1 MPELRKDPIIGRWV
15 IISTERGKRPMDYE
29 IPAPAVSHGSCPFC
43 YGQEHLTTPEI
54 LAVRPPETAP
64 NSPGWQLRVIANKY
78 PALRVEG
85 ELEKSGEGLYDKMSG
100 IGAHEII
107 VEMPEHNRFLS
118 DLDIPHIQ
126 NILSAYVSRMQD
138 LKRDTRLKYL
148 MIFKNQGYRAGASLE
163 HSHSQL
169 IATPIIP
176 KSINE
181 ELAGAQEYYNYKER
195 CVFCD
200 IVKQETEDRR
210 RLVLENDRFI
220 SIAPFAA
227 RFPFECW
234 LLPKKHESNFENSA
248 PADLALLA
256 AMLKETLLRIKA
268 SVSNPPYNL
277 VLHTAPC
284 QMSGLQHFHWHMEIM
299 PRLTRVAGFERGTGF
314 YINPTPP
321 EEYAQFLREVEIA

>member
-15 IISTERGKRPMDYE
+15 IIATERGKRPMDYE
-29 IPAPAVSHGSCPFC
+29 IPAPALNHGSCPFC

-54 LAVRPPETAP
+54 LAVRPPGSAP

-107 VEMPEHNRFLS
+107 VEMPEHNRLLS
-118 DLDIPHIQ
+118 DLDIPHLQ
-126 NILSAYVSRMQD
+126 TILSAYVSRMLD

-148 MIFKNQGYRAGASLE
+148 MVFKNQGYRAGASLE

-169 IATPIIP
+169 IATPIVP
-176 KSINE
+176 KTINE
-181 ELAGAQEYYNYKER
+181 EMAGALDYYNYKER

-210 RLVLENDRFI
+210 RLVLENDSFI

-234 LLPKKHESNFENSA
+234 LLPKRHESNFENST
-248 PADLALLA
+248 PDGLGLLA
-256 AMLKETLLRIKA
+256 RILKETLLRIKA
-268 SVSNPPYNL
+268 SVNNPPYNL

-284 QMSGLQHFHWHMEIM
+284 QMSGLQHFHWHIEIM

-321 EEYAQFLREVEIA
+321 EECAQFLREVDIG

>member
-85 ELEKSGEGLYDKMSG
+85 ALEKSGEGLYDKMSG

-169 IATPIIP
+169 IATPIVP

-234 LLPKKHESNFENSA
+234 LLPKKHESNFENST

>member
-15 IISTERGKRPMDYE
+15 IISTERGKRPVDYE
-29 IPAPAVSHGSCPFC
+29 IPAPVVSQGSCPFC

-54 LAVRPPETAP
+54 LAVRPPDTAP

-118 DLDIPHIQ
+118 DLDTPHIQ
-126 NILSAYVSRMQD
+126 NILSSYVSRMQD
-138 LKRDTRLKYL
+138 LKRDARLKYL
-148 MIFKNQGYRAGASLE
+148 MVFKNQGYRAGASLE

-181 ELAGAQEYYNYKER
+181 ELAGAREYYDYKER

-200 IVKQETEDRR
+200 IVKQETVDRR
-210 RLVLENDRFI
+210 RLVLENENFI

-234 LLPKKHESNFENSA
+234 LLPKKHESNFENST

-268 SVSNPPYNL
+268 SVNNPPYNL

-284 QMSGLQHFHWHMEIM
+284 QISGLQHFHWHMEIM

-321 EEYAQFLREVEIA
+321 EEYARFLREVQIG

>member
-15 IISTERGKRPMDYE
+15 IIATERGKRPVDYE
-29 IPAPAVSHGSCPFC
+29 IPTQAVTHGSCPFC
-43 YGQEHLTTPEI
+43 YGHENLTTPEI
-54 LAVRPPETAP
+54 LAVRPPDTAP

-169 IATPIIP
+169 IATPIVP

-234 LLPKKHESNFENSA
+234 LLPKKHESNFENIT

-268 SVSNPPYNL
+268 SVNNPPYNL

-321 EEYAQFLREVEIA
+321 EEYAQFLREVEIG

>member
-15 IISTERGKRPMDYE
+15 IISTERGKRPVDYE

-169 IATPIIP
+169 IATPIVP

-210 RLVLENDRFI
+210 RLVLENEYFI

-234 LLPKKHESNFENSA
+234 LLPKKHESNFENST

-321 EEYAQFLREVEIA
+321 EEYARFLREVEIA

>member
-15 IISTERGKRPMDYE
+15 IISTERGKRPVDYD
-29 IPAPAVSHGSCPFC
+29 IPAPVMLKGSCPFC
-43 YGQEHLTTPEI
+43 YGHEHLTTPEI
-54 LAVRPPETAP
+54 LAYRDNGSAP
-64 NSPGWQLRVIANKY
+64 NTPGWRIRVIPNKF

-107 VEMPEHNRFLS
+107 VESPEHDRQLS
-118 DLDIPHIQ
+118 DLPAPHIRE
-126 NILSAYVSRMQD
+126 ILQAYTLRMQD
-138 LKRDTRLKYL
+138 LKRDVRLKYL

-169 IATPIIP
+169 IATPIVP
-176 KSINE
+176 KIINE
-181 ELAGAQEYYNYKER
+181 EMFGSKEYYNYKER

-200 IVKQETEDRR
+200 ILKQESEDRR
-210 RLVLENDRFI
+210 RLVLENDGFV
-220 SIAPFAA
+220 SIVPFAA

-234 LLPKKHESNFENSA
+234 IMPKRHESNFENITPPDLEALA
-248 PADLALLA
+248 P
-256 AMLKETLLRIKA
+256 MLKETLLRIRA
-268 SVSNPPYNL
+268 SVQNPPYNM
-277 VLHTAPC
+277 VIHTAPC
-284 QMSGLQHFHWHMEIM
+284 QMNGIEHFHWHIEIM

-321 EEYAQFLREVEIA
+321 EDCAQYLKEVEI

>member
-15 IISTERGKRPMDYE
+15 IISTERGKRPVDYE
-29 IPAPAVSHGSCPFC
+29 IPAPAVIHGSCPFC

-169 IATPIIP
+169 IATPIVP

-210 RLVLENDRFI
+210 RLVLENENFI

-234 LLPKKHESNFENSA
+234 LMPKKHESNFENIT

-256 AMLKETLLRIKA
+256 AILKETLLRIKA

-321 EEYAQFLREVEIA
+321 EEYAQFLREVEIG

>member
-15 IISTERGKRPMDYE
+15 IISTERGKRPVDYE
-29 IPAPAVSHGSCPFC
+29 IPAPVVSHGSCPFC

-169 IATPIIP
+169 IATPIVP

-181 ELAGAQEYYNYKER
+181 ELAGAKEYYSYKER

-234 LLPKKHESNFENSA
+234 LLPKKHESNFENIT

-268 SVSNPPYNL
+268 SVNNPPYNL

-321 EEYAQFLREVEIA
+321 EEYAQFLREVEIG

>member
-169 IATPIIP
+169 IATPIVP

-181 ELAGAQEYYNYKER
+181 ELAGAQEYYSYKER

-234 LLPKKHESNFENSA
+234 LLPKKHESNFENST

-321 EEYAQFLREVEIA
+321 EEYARFLREVEIG

>member
-15 IISTERGKRPMDYE
+15 IISTERGKRPVDYE
-29 IPAPAVSHGSCPFC
+29 IPAPAASHGSCPFC
-43 YGQEHLTTPEI
+43 YGHEHLTTPEI
-54 LAVRPPETAP
+54 MAVRPPETAP

-107 VEMPEHNRFLS
+107 VEMPEHNRLLS
-118 DLDIPHIQ
+118 DLDTLHIQ

-169 IATPIIP
+169 IATPIVP
-176 KSINE
+176 KTINE
-181 ELAGAQEYYNYKER
+181 ELAGAQEYYSYKER

-234 LLPKKHESNFENSA
+234 LLPKRHESNFESIT
-248 PADLALLA
+248 PSDLALLA
-256 AMLKETLLRIKA
+256 SILKDTLLRIKA

-321 EEYAQFLREVEIA
+321 EDYAKFLREVEIV

>member
-15 IISTERGKRPMDYE
+15 IISTERGKRPVDYDIP
-29 IPAPAVSHGSCPFC
+29 IPATTRGSCPFC

-54 LAVRPPETAP
+54 LAVRPPDTAP

-107 VEMPEHNRFLS
+107 VEMPEHNRLLS
-118 DLDIPHIQ
+118 DLDIPHLQ
-126 NILSAYVSRMQD
+126 NILAAYVSRMQD

-169 IATPIIP
+169 IATPIVP
-176 KSINE
+176 KTINE
-181 ELAGAQEYYNYKER
+181 ELAGAQEYYRYKER

-210 RLVLENDRFI
+210 RLVLENENFI

-234 LLPKKHESNFENSA
+234 LLPKKHESNFENIA
-248 PADLALLA
+248 MADLALLA
-256 AMLKETLLRIKA
+256 PILKETLLRIKA
-268 SVSNPPYNL
+268 SVNNPPFNL
-277 VLHTAPC
+277 VIHTDPC
-284 QMSGLQHFHWHMEIM
+284 QLSGLPHFHWHMEIM

-314 YINPTPP
+314 YLNPTPP
-321 EEYAQFLREVEIA
+321 EEYAQFLREVDIV